1 MKALFSHA
9 VNVGYTA
16 RDLVKV
22 VKTPAARAKA
32 NNRIVEEGGIL
43 AALHNQ
49 NLIATERLLLN
60 VLYYTGCRVSEAT
73 NIQWSDIK
81 DGVLTV
87 VGKGDKE
94 RDIKLPAKLLAM
106 LEDARLGSTDSF
118 IFATRNG
125 SPITRQQA
133 NRYIKSIGGK
143 CGIPEISCHWLR
155 HCHASHALKRG
166 ADINLVSTT
175 LGHSSVAVTSKY
187 LHSSP
192 DESSG
197 DYLV

>member
-125 SPITRQQA
+125 SPLRD
-133 NRYIKSIGGK
+133 NRRTA
-143 CGIPEISCHWLR
+143 ISK
-155 HCHASHALKRG
+155 AL
-166 ADINLVSTT
+166 AA
-175 LGHSSVAVTSKY
+175 SVASLKY
-187 LHSSP
+187 LATGYVTAMP
-192 DESSG
+192 AMP
-197 DYLV
+197 